1 MDKTMPA
8 VLIAFT
14 IMSAATAFA
23 ESGDFGI
30 NVFGGIPF
38 HSAQTGVR
46 SNTVAYTDTDFDG
59 LSNIM
64 GASLI
69 RMSKNTRWVG
79 MELSARKFSM
89 DLTVAGENYG
99 KLNLAPI
106 TFGLRLQSRPKKAG
120 WGSQFGIGMGLSL
133 NSFDKSRYLTDLE
146 NSREDLNFDV
156 SASFVFS
163 AEYGIS
169 YYFMES
175 LAVNTNIMW
184 MGNTPYIKNLY
195 GLDDSYMNSQTFQ
208 LCFGLTYWI

>member
-1 MDKTMPA
+1 
-8 VLIAFT
+8 
-14 IMSAATAFA
+14 
-23 ESGDFGI
+23 
-30 NVFGGIPF
+30 
-38 HSAQTGVR
+38 
-46 SNTVAYTDTDFDG
+46 
-59 LSNIM
+59 
-64 GASLI
+64 
-69 RMSKNTRWVG
+69 
-79 MELSARKFSM
+79 MELAARKFSM